1 VSAAGGVWHNES
13 MHRRRWLLK
22 SVLLGPW
29 MAAFATAGAGTSFRG
44 KLATGSKPL
53 LVLSSDG
60 GKRISLSGD
69 EPTMGVLKDERLR
82 DEDLELL
89 GTPEGDSGLRVDP
102 IHTRA
107 MFVHKDG
114 KRLMITYW
122 CDVCYIR
129 TYTPGIC
136 WCCQKNTDLDLRESI
151 SD

>member
-1 VSAAGGVWHNES
+1 

-22 SVLLGPW
+22 RVLATPW
-29 MAAFATAGAGTSFRG
+29 LAAIAASASTSFRG
-44 KLATGSKPL
+44 RLATGPKP
-53 LVLSSDG
+53 VLAIAGDG
-60 GKRISLSGD
+60 GKRVPLSGD
-69 EPTMGVLKDERLR
+69 EPTMGVLRDDRLR
-82 DEDLELL
+82 DADVELIGSLE
-89 GTPEGDSGLRVDP
+89 GESGFRVDP

-114 KRLMITYW
+114 KRLLITYW

-136 WCCQKNTDLDLRESI
+136 WCCQKDTDLDLRESI